1 MVCARIF
8 YTTFIDEKKDIV
20 NVGGIQNYIVS
31 LDKIFK
37 NNNIDTAVYM
47 PSENDFDRI
56 VDGIR
61 VIGIKTDAHK
71 SVKAKMKNV
80 LSKVVHTFGKED
92 ILIWGSETIAIK
104 SEFKNTLAIQHGIG
118 FDLIQYNAI
127 RKIWSNPLMS
137 RIYKYMQCYKAV
149 KNFLISEKTV
159 CVDYNYLNWI
169 RTQLPRT
176 FLQKIEV
183 IPNYAT
189 PSEKRNI
196 IHFDTENIKI
206 LFARRFSFERGS
218 EIMLEIIPY
227 FTNKY
232 KNVSFTLCGEGP
244 YGKTFQEKFGNNS
257 QVTITKFKVGES
269 EEFNL
274 NHHIS
279 LVPTYGSE
287 GTSFSLLE
295 AMACGSIP
303 VASNVGGMTN
313 VIIDAYNGYL
323 VNPTTQDFI
332 NQIEEIIKNIDAHKV
347 MSQKAYETIEMGVS
361 SKIWEEKWI
370 NTMRK
375 FDLIKG

>member
-8 YTTFIDEKKDIV
+8 YTTFIDEKENKIL
-20 NVGGIQNYIVS
+20 VGGIQNYIVS
-31 LDKIFK
+31 LNHIFLK
-37 NNNIDTAVYM
+37 NNIKTIVYV
-47 PSENDFDRI
+47 PSEFDFDKKI
-56 VDGIR
+56 DNIR
-61 VIGIKTDAHK
+61 VIGIRTNIEESIKN
-71 SVKAKMKNV
+71 KMKNV

-332 NQIEEIIKNIDAHKV
+332 NQIEEIIKNIDAHKD